1 VDYDSL
7 GSGVFVDQIIISQ
20 PQEAPRFSAGGDSGS
35 LVYDSDRR
43 CIGLLFAGG
52 EATANDP
59 ATTVINPIGHV
70 LSELNIA
77 FLEPGEFPSAREA

>member
-1 VDYDSL
+1 
-7 GSGVFVDQIIISQ
+7 
-20 PQEAPRFSAGGDSGS
+20 
-35 LVYDSDRR
+35 
-43 CIGLLFAGG
+43 LFAGG